1 MSNSLHSLLPSAV
14 IAFDV
19 ALEQT
24 LESIAVALPDGSAR
38 LLYLQN
44 VNNNYTVYD
53 EASDTYYNYSLNKRP
68 NDGAELYDMNAQ
80 RRLISIDAHAQDTRL
95 ITDTVA
101 QVSVQLDV
109 DRAGQAALLDPTTGE
124 LIAGLRIE
132 TRLG

>member
-1 MSNSLHSLLPSAV
+1 
-14 IAFDV
+14 
-19 ALEQT
+19 
-24 LESIAVALPDGSAR
+24 
-38 LLYLQN
+38 
-44 VNNNYTVYD
+44 VYD